1 MFRDL
6 VFKVILDNFRWQ
18 MINPGNRRNIVV
30 FLNNKFFP
38 DNIAEFVDITTD
50 LDIYMNSICVSVK
63 YKNNEYKLSEFDNY
77 YKRIER
83 TQKLR
88 RINDKQNWS
97 FRSNNSL

>member
-50 LDIYMNSICVSVK
+50 LDIDMNSICVSVK

-83 TQKLR
+83 AQKLR